1 MSSAVRRLGAGS
13 AKTLAA
19 LVVLI
24 LLWVLVARVGDFNRI
39 ILPMPQDVV
48 RAAASHPGELLSAGW
63 TTLQGA
69 VGGFAV
75 GNVVGVVLACVIA
88 GSVTASRIVLPLAI
102 GIRVVPIVAIAPL
115 LTLVIGRGLATVI
128 TVAAILV
135 FFPTLINGV
144 LGLRSVDPAQLEL
157 MRIAN
162 ASQLQTFFRLRLPV
176 ALPRL
181 FAAFQIGAPTAVLGA
196 MLAEWVAS
204 GQGLGY
210 LILSAG
216 ASFDTD
222 VMWAAVFLAT
232 AIALLAAGAA
242 ALAARMFVSWERD

>member
-1 MSSAVRRLGAGS
+1 MRTSVRGAAVGA
-13 AKTLAA
+13 AKTVATLA
-19 LVVLI
+19 VLI
-24 LLWVLVARVGDFNRI
+24 GLWVLVARVGHFNKVI
-39 ILPMPQDVV
+39 FPMPSDVAS
-48 RAAASHPGELLSAGW
+48 AAASHTQELLSAGW

-69 VGGFAV
+69 LGGFLV
-75 GNVVGVVLACVIA
+75 GNVVGVLLACAIA
-88 GSVTASRIVLPLAI
+88 ASVTASRVILPLAV
-102 GIRVVPIVAIAPL
+102 GVRVVPIVAIAPL

-128 TVAAILV
+128 TVAAMLV

-157 MRIAN
+157 MKIAN
-162 ASQLQTFFRLRLPV
+162 ASQLQTFVRLRLPV

-181 FAAFQIGAPTAVLGA
+181 FAAFQVGAPTAVLGA

-210 LILSAG
+210 LILSSG

-222 VMWAAVFLAT
+222 VMWAAVILAT
-232 AIALLAAGAA
+232 AIALLAAAA
-242 ALAARMFVSWERD
+242 ATLAGRAVVSWERD

>member
-1 MSSAVRRLGAGS
+1 MRSGRAALGAAGRTV
-13 AKTLAA
+13 ATLA
-19 LVVLI
+19 VLI
-24 LLWVLVARVGDFNRI
+24 LVWMLIAKLGEFNRI
-39 ILPMPQDVV
+39 ILPLPQDVV
-48 RAAASHPGELLSAGW
+48 RAAAGHSRELLEAGW

-69 VGGFAV
+69 IGGFVV
-75 GNVVGVVLACVIA
+75 GNLVGVLLACAIA
-88 GSVTASRIVLPLAI
+88 GSVTASRVILPLAI
-102 GIRVVPIVAIAPL
+102 GVRVIPIVAIAPL

-128 TVAAILV
+128 TVAAMLV

-157 MRIAN
+157 MKIAN
-162 ASQLQTFFRLRLPV
+162 ATQWQTFVRLRIPV

-210 LILSAG
+210 LILSSG
-216 ASFDTD
+216 SSFDTD
-222 VMWAAVFLAT
+222 VMWAAVILAT

-242 ALAARMFVSWERD
+242 TLVGRAVVSWERD